1 MRLETFIRKS
11 LGMKAHTV
19 VQVEEQ
25 PDGGMVAHVER
36 LPGRRL
42 CCGECGRPARK
53 VATSRRPARRW
64 RDLALRAAPL
74 WLVYAPHRVWC
85 ATCGLRVEQIP
96 WAEKWQRV
104 THALARAVATL
115 ARKLD
120 WASVA
125 AHFRLNWKTVA
136 SVVEAAV
143 LWGLAHRRWVP
154 LHVVGID
161 EVSRRKGQQY
171 LTLVYDLARRR
182 VVWVGK
188 DRDEGTLQR
197 FFAWLGPRSARA
209 IRVVCCD
216 MWRPY
221 LAVLRTAVPQATV
234 VFDRFHV
241 TKHATEAVDTV
252 RRQMWRQLAE
262 AERPDCCR
270 SLGSVVFWTRSRQE
284 REGPWSVWGS

>member
-1 MRLETFIRKS
+1 M
-11 LGMKAHTV
+11 
-19 VQVEEQ
+19 
-25 PDGGMVAHVER
+25 ER
-36 LPGRRL
+36 
-42 CCGECGRPARK
+42 
-53 VATSRRPARRW
+53 V
-64 RDLALRAAPL
+64 
-74 WLVYAPHRVWC
+74 
-85 ATCGLRVEQIP
+85 P

-104 THALARAVATL
+104 TQALARAVAVL
-115 ARKLD
+115 ARQLD

-182 VVWVGK
+182 VVWIGK
-188 DRDEGTLQR
+188 DRDEATLQR
-197 FFAWLGPRSARA
+197 FFAWLGRRRARA
-209 IRVVCCD
+209 IQVVCCD

-221 LAVLRTAVPQATV
+221 LAVLREEVPHATV
-234 VFDRFHV
+234 VFDRFHL
-241 TKHATEAVDTV
+241 TQHATAAVDTV